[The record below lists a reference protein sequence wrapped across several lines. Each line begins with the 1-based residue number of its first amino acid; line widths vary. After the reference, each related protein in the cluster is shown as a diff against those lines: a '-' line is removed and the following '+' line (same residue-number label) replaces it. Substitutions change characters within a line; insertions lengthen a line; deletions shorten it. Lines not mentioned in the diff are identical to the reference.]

1 MRRGASINYV
11 DKQEGGRKSSKCQRY
26 YISWFSK
33 LVNEGGG
40 GQKSSKFCQRSL
52 WMSPS
57 TGQKAFDTLMTS
69 LNKHE
74 IRWQRKALLICIVMF
89 YKNEII
95 IRKKL
100 SFLKE
105 KLLMILKSDLYVLF
119 FHHIDG
125 KKSRFFLHRNWY
137 FWFIFQNFIPCYYLI

>member
-1 MRRGASINYV
+1 MSTILH
-11 DKQEGGRKSSKCQRY
+11 KL
-26 YISWFSK
+26 FSK
-33 LVNEGGG
+33 FVNEEGSASGSG
-40 GQKSSKFCQRSL
+40 SQKSSKFCQLSL

-95 IRKKL
+95 IRKKW

-105 KLLMILKSDLYVLF
+105 KMLMILKSDLYVLF